1 MRNSV
6 GGLYRI
12 ARPGS
17 TSPAR
22 EPLDRIP
29 IALPLDL
36 AKTAIGADQ
45 LGAVGETLGVLHR
58 AFEPDREIVA
68 TMGTRLLDLALHR
81 DAGRHVLGLRPFGS
95 VALWPG
101 RLRCLRRFGCLTLTF
116 GLRFSC
122 RWIIAA
128 RCPFAA

>member
-36 AKTAIGADQ
+36 ANTAIGADQ
-45 LGAVGETLGVLHR
+45 LGALGGLLVLLGERLVILLEDRRIVGVEDHVVL
-58 AFEPDREIVA
+58 AAAGSGGGDALVVFV
-68 TMGTRLLDLALHR
+68 LA
-81 DAGRHVLGLRPFGS
+81 
-95 VALWPG
+95 
-101 RLRCLRRFGCLTLTF
+101 CRR
-116 GLRFSC
+116 
-122 RWIIAA
+122 
-128 RCPFAA
+128 